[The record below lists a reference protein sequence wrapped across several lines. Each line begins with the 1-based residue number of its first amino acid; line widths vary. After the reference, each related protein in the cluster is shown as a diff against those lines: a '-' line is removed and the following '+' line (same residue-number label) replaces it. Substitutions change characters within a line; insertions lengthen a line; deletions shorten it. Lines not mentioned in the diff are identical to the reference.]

1 MWIIGRASVWYNLV
15 IKELHSCVWEHSL
28 TMVRTFFYIPV
39 SLTIHIPLL
48 FNRIWCEV
56 HYLISEAVRS
66 VDDTPS
72 FNIAVGTPVP
82 SASSYI
88 I

>member
-1 MWIIGRASVWYNLV
+1 MWIIGRASVWYNVV
-15 IKELHSCVWEHSL
+15 IKELHSCVRENSP
-28 TMVRTFFYIPV
+28 TMVRTFFYIPAV
-39 SLTIHIPLL
+39 SLTTHIPLL

-72 FNIAVGTPVP
+72 FNIAVGT
-82 SASSYI
+82 ASSEC
-88 I
+88 